1 MTDCSKTE
9 AVPVVAIVGRP
20 NVGKSSL
27 LNRLSGRRLAIVH
40 DVPGTTRD
48 RVSVQIEH
56 KDRTFDLIDTGG
68 MGIEDV
74 DRLTSQIEGQIEQA
88 MTDASVIVFV
98 TDVRDGVMP
107 LDEHTVRRLRKTD
120 TPVILVTNKCDSHVQ
135 EAYVSVFYQLGLGEP
150 LAVSAR
156 EGYGAHDLLDRIVEE
171 LPRRESPGAK
181 PGGGPALKLTVV
193 GRRNVG
199 KSTLINHLCGTER
212 VIVSDIPG
220 TTRDAVDAPFTYEG
234 LPYVAID
241 TAGIR
246 KKRKVQGSFEYYSQ
260 DRARRAVNRADVVIL
275 MLDATCEVGKVDKE
289 LARYVVSR
297 YKPVVIA
304 VNKWDLAEDISTED
318 FGNYIDKILRGLA
331 FAPIAFISAHAGEHI
346 AEMMKVVRSLFAQ
359 ASVRIST
366 SRINRAVQDACQIQP
381 PPPKRNRRG
390 RIYYATQVEITPP
403 TIVAFVNDPIL
414 FPPSYLH
421 YLANS
426 MRARL
431 PYREIPVRID
441 LRDHARD
448 KKSNP

>member
-1 MTDCSKTE
+1 MPDCSK
-9 AVPVVAIVGRP
+9 AGDVPVVAIVGRP

-48 RVSVQIEH
+48 RVSVRLEH
-56 KDRTFDLIDTGG
+56 KDRTFDVVDTGG

-74 DRLTSQIEGQIEQA
+74 DQLTSQIEGQIEQA
-88 MTDASVIVFV
+88 LADASVIVFV

-107 LDEHTVRRLRKTD
+107 LDEHAIRRLRKTD
-120 TPVILVTNKCDSHVQ
+120 TPVILVANKCDSHVQ
-135 EAYVSVFYQLGLGEP
+135 ETYVSIFYRLGLGEP

-156 EGYGAHDLLDRIVEE
+156 EGFGTHDLLDRIVEE
-171 LPRRESPGAK
+171 LPRREKPGTK
-181 PGGGPALKLTVV
+181 PGGEPALKLTVV

-260 DRARRAVNRADVVIL
+260 DRARRAVSRADVVIL
-275 MLDATCEVGKVDKE
+275 MLDATCKVGKIDKE
-289 LARYVVSR
+289 LARYVVNR
-297 YKPVVIA
+297 HKPVVIA
-304 VNKWDLAEDISTED
+304 VNKWDLADEDVSTED
-318 FGNYIDKILRGLA
+318 FGDYIDKVLRGLA
-331 FAPIAFISAHAGEHI
+331 FAPIAFISAHTGEHV

-381 PPPKRNRRG
+381 PPSKRNRRG

-431 PYREIPVRID
+431 PYMEVPVRID
-441 LRDHARD
+441 LRSHTR
-448 KKSNP
+448 PR